1 MCIEFLTKFFTLH
14 NTPNS
19 FANTSFDKAYY
30 AVINVVV
37 TIAIYDFYAINC
49 LC

>member
-1 MCIEFLTKFFTLH
+1 MCIESLAKLLALH

-19 FANTSFDKAYY
+19 FANTSFDKALYV
-30 AVINVVV
+30 VINVVA